1 MTTPPPPPSPEP
13 SPDEPPSGAETR
25 IIRRAPTGNTGAFP
39 PAAAHDDGPRTG
51 IIRRT
56 PTGALPVPPAPPTTV
71 VPQADESATGLLPPV
86 PKPGPARPVT
96 AVAAC
101 VVAMVSGWAT
111 LVLATSLITGW
122 WSTDR
127 LFCAA
132 VAFLAF
138 VFAAATATGIILL
151 LMRRGLGRYLIAI
164 GAVVALLGF
173 GGVFIAGA
181 QIPWVVYAIPV
192 LPIASAVLALL
203 PATKRWANDPS

>member
-1 MTTPPPPPSPEP
+1 MTEPPKPP

-25 IIRRAPTGNTGAFP
+25 IIRRVPTGNTGALP
-39 PAAAHDDGPRTG
+39 PTGSDDDARTG
-51 IIRRT
+51 IIRRV
-56 PTGALPVPPAPPTTV
+56 PTGAIPVAAPPTTF

-86 PKPGPARPVT
+86 KPKPAGPGT

-101 VVAMVSGWAT
+101 VVAMISAWAT

-132 VAFLAF
+132 VGFLAL
-138 VFAAATATGIILL
+138 VFAAATATGIVLL
-151 LMRRGLGRYLIAI
+151 LLRRGLGRYLIAI
-164 GAVVALLGF
+164 GALVALLGF

-192 LPIASAVLALL
+192 LPVASAVLALL
-203 PATKRWANDPS
+203 PATRRWAHDPS